1 MSTEEEASIEF
12 FTEDVNFELSDPQKT
27 RHWIELIL
35 RKQDFNLVQI
45 NYIFCTDEYL
55 HKINLQYLEHDT
67 YTDIITFDQS
77 EQEKDIEADIFI
89 SIERI
94 EENAHS
100 LENTFD
106 KELHRVMIHGVL
118 HLMGYSDKL
127 PEEKEIMRKKE
138 DSCLSLYFY

>member
-1 MSTEEEASIEF
+1 MSTEEEPLIEF
-12 FTEDVNFELSDPQKT
+12 FNEDVNFELSDPQKT
-27 RHWIELIL
+27 ILWIESIIL
-35 RKQDFNLVQI
+35 KEDYNPIHI
-45 NYIFCTDEYL
+45 NFIFCTDEYL
-55 HKINLQYLEHDT
+55 HKINLQYLKHDK

-77 EQEKDIEADIFI
+77 EETKDIEADIFI
-89 SIERI
+89 SIERV

-127 PEEKEIMRKKE
+127 PSEQEAMRKKE
-138 DSCLSLYFY
+138 DSCLSLYFN